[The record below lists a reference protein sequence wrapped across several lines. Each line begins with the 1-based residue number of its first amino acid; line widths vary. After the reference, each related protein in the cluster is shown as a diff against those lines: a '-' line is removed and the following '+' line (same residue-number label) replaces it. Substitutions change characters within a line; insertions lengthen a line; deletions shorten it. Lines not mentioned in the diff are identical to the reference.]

1 MILIL
6 LMINQVLLDL
16 LQVLL
21 LYHPLKLRLH
31 LLQQKEVLQEFVLL
45 LHFYL
50 VLLFLNQHLLDLL
63 DLRHQIPLSVPLD
76 HLYYHLF
83 PHL

>member
-6 LMINQVLLDL
+6 LMLNHFLLDL
-16 LQVLL
+16 QEVL

-31 LLQQKEVLQEFVLL
+31 LLQQKEVIQELVLL

-50 VLLFLNQHLLDLL
+50 VLLFLNQTLIHLLE
-63 DLRHQIPLSVPLD
+63 LRHQILLSVPLD
-76 HLYYHLF
+76 HLNYHLF